1 MTTWTDWLR
10 STTNGASLRAIA
22 ASIGS
27 AGSPSSLQRWVN
39 EEVRPPAEAVVAIAR
54 AYGADPL
61 LGLVAAGYL
70 DENDLAQ
77 NRTVAAVRDASTL
90 QLTEELMR
98 RQLLAE
104 AQSQGRS
111 N

>member
-1 MTTWTDWLR
+1 MTTWNDWLSR
-10 STTNGASLRAIA
+10 TTNGASLRAIA
-22 ASIGS
+22 AAIGKPGATS
-27 AGSPSSLQRWVN
+27 TIQRWVN
-39 EEVRPPAEAVVAIAR
+39 EGRASAEGTVAIAR

-77 NRTVAAVRDASTL
+77 NRTVGALREATTL

-98 RQLLAE
+98 RSLLAE
-104 AQSQGRS
+104 AVAQQPA
-111 N
+111 